1 MTNDVSQDFIKIILL
16 GESGVGKT
24 NLISVTVG
32 KGFNSNS
39 HSSLTSSY
47 YKNTVKIN
55 NKDYTYIL
63 WDTAGQETY
72 RSLNS
77 FFIKNSKI
85 IIFVFSIE
93 SKKSFE
99 ELEYWINFTKNELD
113 GVYIMAIVGNKCDL
127 VNEQVVE
134 EKEAEEYAK
143 KNNMKIKFTSAL
155 SDPIGF
161 KDFLSE
167 LIEDYVKISNLSYKE
182 NKQSDNKKKDKN
194 IKLTKD
200 KDSKKKKKCCEK

>member
-1 MTNDVSQDFIKIILL
+1 MSNEVSQDFIKIILL

-24 NLISVTVG
+24 NLIYVTVG
-32 KGFNSNS
+32 KGFNPNS

-85 IIFVFSIE
+85 IIFVYSVD

-113 GVYIMAIVGNKCDL
+113 GVYLMAIVGNKCDL

-155 SDPIGF
+155 SDSDGF
-161 KDFLSE
+161 KDFLNE
-167 LIEDYVKISNLSYKE
+167 LIQDYIKLSNNDYK
-182 NKQSDNKKKDKN
+182 DNKPNDNDKKDKN
-194 IKLTKD
+194 FKITKD
-200 KDSKKKKKCCEK
+200 KKKKKKFC